1 MPDVLKAEIKK
12 GRKKYGAAESR
23 SRNMVPAIVYA
34 KGSEP
39 LMVELERIQFKK
51 TLATGKRILE
61 MEIAGQGK
69 THVQIKELQY
79 KAPWE
84 EVIHVDFLRIAEGQ
98 KVRVAVPIILTGTP
112 EGKKKGG
119 ITDWSTRQIEV
130 TCLPNEVPDSLTVD
144 ITALDI
150 NQSVRAEQIKLPNG
164 VSFTHRSAH
173 LLIVAVRMPQEEKVA
188 EGEAASLQPEVIGA
202 KPAEGEEAAAAGA
215 AGGAAPAAGGAA
227 KAPEAGKAAGKD
239 AKGGKED
246 KGKK

>member
-1 MPDVLKAEIKK
+1 MPEVIKASLKT

-34 KGSEP
+34 KGAEP
-39 LMVELERIQFKK
+39 VMVELERVPLKK

-61 MEIAGQGK
+61 MEIAGQGR

-112 EGKKKGG
+112 EGKKQGG
-119 ITDWSTRQIEV
+119 VTDWSTRQIEV
-130 TCLPNEVPDSLTVD
+130 SCLPNEVPDSFTVD

-150 NQSVRAEQIKLPNG
+150 NDSIRAEQIALPKG

-173 LLIVAVRMPQEEKVA
+173 LLIVSVRMPQEEKVA
-188 EGEAASLQPEVIGA
+188 EGEAASVLPEVIGA
-202 KPAEGEEAAAAGA
+202 KPAEGEEGAEGGAAAPAGGAKAPAGGAKAAAA
-215 AGGAAPAAGGAA
+215 PA
-227 KAPEAGKAAGKD
+227 KDDKGKG
-239 AKGGKED
+239 D